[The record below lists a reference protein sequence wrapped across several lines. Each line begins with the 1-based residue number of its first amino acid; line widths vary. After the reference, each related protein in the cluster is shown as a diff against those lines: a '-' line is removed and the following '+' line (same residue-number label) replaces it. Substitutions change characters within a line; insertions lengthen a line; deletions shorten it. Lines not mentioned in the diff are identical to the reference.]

1 MADDQES
8 LDRWRGRISSQ
19 VESIVVA
26 VQASRTEQAKA
37 HEELRTSLEH
47 HYNELDSRIKPL
59 EQLRLILIGIAM
71 ALGLMVPAIW
81 LYASKLNMLLERVQ
95 KILPPDAP
103 GKP

>member
-19 VESIVVA
+19 VENIA
-26 VQASRTEQAKA
+26 GAIQASRLEQAKA
-37 HEELRTSLEH
+37 HEELRDTLDH
-47 HYNELDSRIKPL
+47 HYAELDLRIKPL

-95 KILPPDAP
+95 KLLPPDAP
-103 GKP
+103 GR